1 MEPKSKFILFLST
14 LAFFIMASFES
25 NSQTTENNEFIQPY
39 SGNPFYWQYKEKPVL
54 LIGGSWQDNLF
65 NHPMGLSEHLDLLV
79 SVGGNYVRNTMS
91 HRNIGNVFAY
101 SQNAEG
107 LFDLD
112 KFNEEYWTRFE
123 NFLQLAYDRDIIVQI
138 EIWETWDHYENHQ
151 SIGGWS
157 FHPFNPANNINY
169 STEETD
175 LPQQIDYPPT
185 GQPSN
190 HPFFRSVP
198 KLDNNEVLLAY
209 QTKLMDK
216 ILSYSFK
223 YPNVLYC
230 MNNETGEHLEWGD
243 YWARYLK
250 SKANEAALEVYITD
264 MRRNEKIRSED
275 HHHIYKNPDLYTFLD
290 ISQNNAWEGLGQKHY
305 DNIMFVRDFISNNPR
320 PINNVKNYGAV
331 RHGEEESIA
340 RFCRIIF
347 AGCASAR
354 FHRPHPLEDP
364 EAHEAATEFG
374 LGLSPQAQAIIKS
387 MDRIIKKIDFVD
399 AKPNNDLLSDREENE
414 AYLLENS
421 GKQYAVYLPKDAGDG
436 SVTLDMSGTKGTWE
450 ITWLNMKDSNW
461 QDQKIE
467 IIGGNKVKFQKPD
480 SGHWVALILPRLNR

>member
-1 MEPKSKFILFLST
+1 MKPGFNFVICLST
-14 LAFFIMASFES
+14 IALFFLISNES
-25 NSQTTENNEFIQPY
+25 NSQILDRKSFIQPY
-39 SGNPFYWQYKEKPVL
+39 SENPFYWQYKEKPVL
-54 LIGGSWQDNLF
+54 LIGGTWQDNLF
-65 NHPMGLSEHLDLLV
+65 NHPIGLAEHLDLLV

-101 SQNAEG
+101 AQNAEG
-107 LFDLD
+107 VFDLD
-112 KFNEEYWTRFE
+112 KFNEEYWSRFE
-123 NFLQLAYDRDIIVQI
+123 NFLQLAFERDIIVQL
-138 EIWETWDHYENHQ
+138 EIWETWDHYEDHQ
-151 SIGGWS
+151 SLGGWS

-169 STEETD
+169 SAEETG
-175 LPQQIDYPPT
+175 LPHQIDYPPT

-190 HPFFRSVP
+190 HSFFRSVP

-209 QTKLMDK
+209 QKKLIDK
-216 ILSYSFK
+216 ILSYSLN

-243 YWARYLK
+243 YWAKYLK
-250 SKANEAALEVYITD
+250 NKASEAAREVYITD
-264 MRRNEKIRSED
+264 MRRNEKIRTED
-275 HHHIYKNPDLYTFLD
+275 HHHIYRNPDLYTFLD

-305 DNIMFVRDFISNNPR
+305 DNIMFVRDFISNDPR

-331 RHGEEESIA
+331 RHGEEETIA

-364 EAHEAATEFG
+364 GAHETATDFG
-374 LGLSPQAQAIIKS
+374 LGLSPKAQAVIKS
-387 MDRIIKKIDFVD
+387 MDRIMKEIDFVD
-399 AKPNNDLLSDREENE
+399 ARPSNDLLSDREENE

-421 GKQYAVYLPKDAGDG
+421 GKQYVLYFPKDAGDG
-436 SVTLDMSGTKGTWE
+436 SVTLEMSGIEGKWDLR
-450 ITWLNMKDSNW
+450 WLNIKDSKW

-467 IIGGNKVKFQKPD
+467 IGGGNKVKLQKPD
-480 SGHWVALILPRLNR
+480 SGHWAALIVSRI